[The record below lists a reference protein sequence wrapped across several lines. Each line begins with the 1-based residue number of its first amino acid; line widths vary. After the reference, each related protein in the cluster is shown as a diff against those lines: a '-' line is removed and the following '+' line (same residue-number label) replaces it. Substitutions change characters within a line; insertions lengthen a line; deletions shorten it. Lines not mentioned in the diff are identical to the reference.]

1 MEGEEDS
8 CAPAA
13 PPPMMAAAPST
24 GGPSQGGAPP
34 PVNYRAGLTTR
45 RGRGGYVDVLSQSGM
60 AKPMTMT
67 PSSLTNGAPPG
78 PGPAL
83 LDPSSPPSPQDGPTS
98 LDYGGASSAP
108 PPMMMFDP
116 SSMGGGGPGARLG
129 SPAY

>member
-1 MEGEEDS
+1 MHLPDDSKPTIVFNESTGRWENTVEGEEDS

-67 PSSLTNGAPPG
+67 PSALTNGAPP
-78 PGPAL
+78 AL
-83 LDPSSPPSPQDGPTS
+83 APPS
-98 LDYGGASSAP
+98 
-108 PPMMMFDP
+108 
-116 SSMGGGGPGARLG
+116 
-129 SPAY
+129 